1 MKVLIVEDES
11 MAAKRLVALLEKIN
25 PGIEILAKLDSV
37 KRTVSWIN
45 DNPSPDLLFFDIQ
58 LADGLSFE
66 ILEQVEVKAPII
78 FTTAF
83 DEYAVQAF
91 KVNSIDYLL
100 KPIDPKDLEQALE
113 KYESRYKTNSSQSAA
128 GVDMMMI
135 QQAMQMLTKQYKE
148 RFVVKIGEHIHTIPT
163 VNTAYF
169 FSQEKATFLQTKEK
183 NRYIIDYTVEQVEQL
198 VDPNKFFRI
207 NRKYLVSLEAVKDII
222 TYSNSRL
229 RLILIHSD
237 ETDAVVSREKV
248 QDFKKWLDR

>member
-1 MKVLIVEDES
+1 MRVLIVEDES
-11 MAAKRLVALLEKIN
+11 MAAKRLASLLEKIN
-25 PGIEILAKLDSV
+25 PDIEILAKLDSV
-37 KRTVSWIN
+37 KRTVKWLN
-45 DNPSPDLLFFDIQ
+45 ENPQPDLLFFDIQ

-66 ILEQVEVKAPII
+66 ILEQVEVNSPII

-91 KVNSIDYLL
+91 KVNSVDYLL
-100 KPIDPKDLEQALE
+100 KPIDPKDLEKALE
-113 KYESRYKTNSSQSAA
+113 KYEMRFKTESGKTNSGA
-128 GVDMMMI
+128 DMMLI

-148 RFVVKIGEHIHTIPT
+148 RFVVKIGEHIHTIPIAD
-163 VNTAYF
+163 TAYF

-237 ETDAVVSREKV
+237 ETDAIVSRDKV